1 MAPAYSW
8 ARVLTILWSDDPLV
22 LQPIGHA
29 THWSYVSLVIC
40 PTGPM
45 FPWSYCL
52 EICCHTSHWSYDSL
66 ILQLIGPTTHWSY
79 VSSVLHIGSQILYG
93 PLVLRPI
100 SPKIN
105 WGQDVSSRSFDVFF
119 DLCLNKRLSKD
130 SWGWWLETPSCHA
143 SPRLQSVGSM
153 GCRTNGPYQ
162 WTVGLLGRSTNGL

>member
-100 SPKIN
+100 SPRSIGAKMFRRGALVFSLICAWIN
-105 WGQDVSSRSFDVFF
+105 GWVNTREAV
-119 DLCLNKRLSKD
+119 DLRRHRAMHHL
-130 SWGWWLETPSCHA
+130 
-143 SPRLQSVGSM
+143 GS
-153 GCRTNGPYQ
+153 N
-162 WTVGLLGRSTNGL
+162 L